1 MLCEGNCPCEES
13 LADIDDQEF
22 ADHLEQENIGQDQEF
37 ADPPEQE
44 NIGQDQ
50 EEVAQPGLDDIEFE
64 PKEFAM
70 KLKEEPKEFNY

>member
-13 LADIDDQEF
+13 LADIDDKEF

-37 ADPPEQE
+37 DEK
-44 NIGQDQ
+44 
-50 EEVAQPGLDDIEFE
+50 EEVTQPGLDDIEFE